1 MTSTYLSVSFHFRTA
16 EWLDL
21 KEDTWREGQKEKQCE
36 KVKRKNHQKLKQ
48 QKKHPEGLKLTYNK
62 TTPRSVA
69 HAGVFVFLLHSVK
82 PFLLRGQEP
91 PANPPRTPSNA
102 H

>member
-1 MTSTYLSVSFHFRTA
+1 ME
-16 EWLDL
+16 EWTER
-21 KEDTWREGQKEKQCE
+21 KREKIK
-36 KVKRKNHQKLKQ
+36 KVRRKHLTQKLKQ
-48 QKKHPEGLKLTYNK
+48 QQHKKHPEGLKQTYNK
-62 TTPRSVA
+62 TASQSGA

-91 PANPPRTPSNA
+91 PANPPRAPSNA

>member
-1 MTSTYLSVSFHFRTA
+1 MEGLTERK
-16 EWLDL
+16 
-21 KEDTWREGQKEKQCE
+21 KEREEQEGKEE
-36 KVKRKNHQKLKQ
+36 HLTQKLKQ
-48 QKKHPEGLKLTYNK
+48 QQHKKHPEGLKQTYNK
-62 TTPRSVA
+62 TASQSGA

-91 PANPPRTPSNA
+91 PANPPRAPSNA